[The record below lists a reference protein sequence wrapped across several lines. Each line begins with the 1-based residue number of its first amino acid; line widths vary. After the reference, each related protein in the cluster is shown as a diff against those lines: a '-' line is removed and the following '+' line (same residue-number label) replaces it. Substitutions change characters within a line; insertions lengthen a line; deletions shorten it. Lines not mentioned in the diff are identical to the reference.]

1 MTANT
6 YVSSSDI
13 CCVSVPLLQDE
24 IAALKQQ
31 LGAERQAAASAQE
44 QRAAAVEQLHLAEE
58 RHQQQLQQMEENV
71 KGFKWKLWEVEADAA
86 RRGYT
91 GHDAQHQQQQQRQQ
105 QLQSKDAWRLQAV
118 SPGDG
123 GQDVRGARKVDGD
136 AGMGMVV
143 DDATGGGR
151 AADAGWAS
159 RDGRF
164 AVELV
169 ERPGPADQLEMLP
182 EVLRLF
188 ELHRSTMSSSIL

>member
-1 MTANT
+1 
-6 YVSSSDI
+6 
-13 CCVSVPLLQDE
+13 
-24 IAALKQQ
+24 LKQQ

-44 QRAAAVEQLHLAEE
+44 LRAAAVEQLHLAEQ
-58 RHQQQLQQMEENV
+58 RHQQQLQRLEENV

-86 RRGYT
+86 RWDYT
-91 GHDAQHQQQQQRQQ
+91 GYDAQHQQQHRQQ

-118 SPGDG
+118 WPADEE
-123 GQDVRGARKVDGD
+123 QDVRGARKFDGD

-151 AADAGWAS
+151 AADAGWSS

-182 EVLRLF
+182 EVLRLS
-188 ELHRSTMSSSIL
+188 ELHRSTMSSSIM